1 MVRIF
6 ERLGLW
12 KNRSK
17 TKSMVCKPR
26 FVWGQ
31 QGVEA
36 YKRRATGEVPIF
48 WYRNIT
54 RVGFEE
60 CGGTM
65 ASSYLHHHMERS
77 HGIVLPQ
84 IRGVDV
90 GGGWQETYTVSFP
103 RILKSVEFPVEGCLA
118 REKTPGRLREHLM
131 YRHWKLKVAIM

>member
-6 ERLGLW
+6 KRVGLRE
-12 KNRSK
+12 NLSN
-17 TKSMVCKPR
+17 TKAMICTTG
-26 FVWGQ
+26 FIWGQ
-31 QGVEA
+31 QVVEK

-77 HGIVLPQ
+77 YGRLMPQ
-84 IRGVDV
+84 VRGVDLGW
-90 GGGWQETYTVSFP
+90 GGVEVYKGLFLN
-103 RILKSVEFPVEGCLA
+103 ILNMVE
-118 REKTPGRLREHLM
+118 
-131 YRHWKLKVAIM
+131 